1 MKYIKFPDVP
11 ANRPVCRLPDGKYE
25 AWLEGEPKP
34 AWYQSPVDS
43 VSIPDVTSW
52 QLTQALIETGMI
64 AAVESLVAT
73 TADPLIK
80 YGWSKATTYNR
91 RDPVVLAAQAGMGLT
106 DAQVDGLFALAAS
119 K

>member
-1 MKYIKFPDVP
+1 MSNYSTVAACVA
-11 ANRPVCRLPDGKYE
+11 ANPGKTVLTNANGTFSPIDPPVISE
-25 AWLEGEPKP
+25 TIE
-34 AWYQSPVDS
+34 VN
-43 VSIPDVTSW
+43 SW

-64 AAVESLVAT
+64 SAVESLVST
-73 TADPLIK
+73 TKDPLIK

-91 RDPVVLAAQAGMGLT
+91 HDPVVLAAQAGMKLT